1 MLSPG
6 LMIGAFFATLFLALV
21 FTGLL
26 SLAANA
32 NDEGSMFGTVLF
44 GGVAFAIAYFLV
56 LSLLSCGG

>member
-6 LMIGAFFATLFLALV
+6 LIIGAFFVTMFLALV

-26 SLAANA
+26 AMAANA
-32 NDEGSMFGTVLF
+32 YDEGSIFGTALF